1 MIIFPMCL
9 KIDSHKLDALSYFRL
24 NTMEGLWSQVYNY
37 GRHKILL
44 QSIALAFEH
53 CVLRVVTTCADF
65 ARDCDIQRDKSKDP
79 FQPGVVYANFV
90 CTQCSNASAIDCIT
104 STVGTGT

>member
-1 MIIFPMCL
+1 MFCGTGYMVHGTAVPVRGI
-9 KIDSHKLDALSYFRL
+9 
-24 NTMEGLWSQVYNY
+24 V
-37 GRHKILL
+37 

-90 CTQCSNASAIDCIT
+90 RTQCSNASAIDCT
-104 STVGTGT
+104 